1 MGTLLQAF
9 CIRFRL
15 PRPLADSGFPKGFL
29 SSFSPIGKELPKAG
43 ISIPAGYRLKGTIII
58 LGLEAHA
65 DVSISLLKGVRM
77 NLGLPPLI
85 IARGLLQMYESSTD
99 WSRGPFLKVLV
110 TAISRPKVD
119 IHGSG
124 FVSVLGIQAEALL
137 RITNTLY
144 IFRIAGK
151 FLHLFQASLHITAN
165 YGDIKRARFRVRG
178 HLRNDF
184 FAIIRRK
191 IQKGLQSSSRAATR
205 AIDKAKQKSTPR
217 RLFLTEQLESYDQ
230 PSIE

>member
-99 WSRGPFLKVLV
+99 WSRGTHSLKVLV

-124 FVSVLGIQAEALL
+124 FVSVLGISSRGFTEDNQY
-137 RITNTLY
+137 TLY
-144 IFRIAGK
+144 I
-151 FLHLFQASLHITAN
+151 QNS
-165 YGDIKRARFRVRG
+165 
-178 HLRNDF
+178 
-184 FAIIRRK
+184 RK
-191 IQKGLQSSSRAATR
+191 VPPPVPG
-205 AIDKAKQKSTPR
+205 
-217 RLFLTEQLESYDQ
+217 
-230 PSIE
+230 